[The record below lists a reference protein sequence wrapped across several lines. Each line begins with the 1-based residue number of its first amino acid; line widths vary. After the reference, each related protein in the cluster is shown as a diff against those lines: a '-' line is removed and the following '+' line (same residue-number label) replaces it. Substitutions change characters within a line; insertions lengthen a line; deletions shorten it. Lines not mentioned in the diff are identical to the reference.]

1 MTSESVMNRN
11 RPDNTQIFNKIQVCT
26 FYDLDGLYKIT
37 E

>member
-11 RPDNTQIFNKIQVCT
+11 HPDNTQIFNKIQV
-26 FYDLDGLYKIT
+26 YDLEGLYKIT